1 MSEFNMRVEERI
13 AMWRREYVT
22 VEAETLEEAIQKCID
37 GDYDIDDSEDLYEI
51 AERVDEN
58 EVQDSTFEI
67 FQDDSDSL
75 LYTNNPTT
83 KCL

>member
-37 GDYDIDDSEDLYEI
+37 RDYDIDDSEDLYET
-51 AERVDEN
+51 AERMDEN

-75 LYTNNPTT
+75 VYTNNPTT

>member
-13 AMWRREYVT
+13 SMWRREYVT

-37 GDYDIDDSEDLYEI
+37 GDYDIDDSEDLYGT
-51 AERVDEN
+51 AERMDEN

-75 LYTNNPTT
+75 VYTNNPTT
-83 KCL
+83 RCL